1 MFNPATRYTTRGIT
15 NELPKEIAAQMWL
28 SIDTQLNLGRT
39 LDYLQIFKM
48 EKLREDVLAIHH
60 EQEVN
65 AKTEHL
71 CVLYSEYKPEY
82 NDLLDKTVYVI
93 DDGDHS
99 TMLFAYEY

>member
-1 MFNPATRYTTRGIT
+1 MFNPTTRYTTRGIAD
-15 NELPKEIAAQMWL
+15 ELPKEIATQMWF
-28 SIDTQLNLGRT
+28 SIDTQLKLGRT

-65 AKTEHL
+65 EQTEHL
-71 CVLYSEYKPEY
+71 CVLYTEYQPEY
-82 NDLLDKTVYVI
+82 DELIGKTVYVI

-99 TMLFAYEY
+99 TMLFAHEY